1 MKVFHLLAETIFFGS
16 QNLAEE
22 QQQRIRIINT
32 LSLCTAA
39 LIIGAGTFLYIVTG
53 RLQIFIPAM
62 LDACSFLFIIWL
74 NSRRRY
80 ETAGICIMCFQAV
93 WAVYFGILLGTALE
107 VVLVLLFM
115 ISATFLVYNKRKSI
129 LICLSVTAGGLI
141 VTETFFYTG
150 WVAPIALDHTTT
162 FLTRWCCILLILTLN
177 TICILYYKKMTG
189 SLMLALQARSGELEK
204 ANQSR
209 KVFLQET
216 SHELRNPLNAIFGI
230 VQLMQMDLKSGK
242 ISATLPALVDS
253 LYSASFNMKEIINNV
268 LELSRI
274 EAGQLDEVRYK
285 KMDVRKTLG
294 NIANIYDYVATT
306 KEVHIELLFEP
317 GLPEK
322 VLTDETKF
330 SQIINNLLMNAIKFT
345 RKKSVIAIRAGMQ
358 QGDWFVSVTDQG
370 GGIEQDKLVR
380 IFEPFVGDKSS
391 FIEGTGLGLH
401 ISKHFAELLEGNI
414 TVECTENTSTTF
426 TAYFPLRGSD
436 GEQISPS
443 PAPPAEKMFGSKTVL
458 VIEDDRM
465 NQVIMKNFLVNSGV
479 QVHTANNGVEGLAAA
494 RECPP
499 DLIILDSHMPKM
511 NGRETLQ
518 HLKSDPSLR
527 RIPVIIASGD
537 AFTETAAGFMQEGAS
552 DYVTKPI
559 EFTAL
564 RLVLEKHLAG
574 AEME

>member
-1 MKVFHLLAETIFFGS
+1 MKVFHLLAEIISFGS

-22 QQQRIRIINT
+22 QQQRIRIINI
-32 LSLCTAA
+32 LSLCAAA
-39 LIIGAGTFLYIVTG
+39 LIAVSGTFFYFITG
-53 RLQIFIPAM
+53 KLQIFIPA
-62 LDACSFLFIIWL
+62 LLASASSLFIIWL
-74 NSRRRY
+74 NARRRY
-80 ETAGICIMCFQAV
+80 ETAGICMMCFQAV
-93 WAVYFGILLGTALE
+93 WTVYFGVLLGTAIE

-115 ISATFLVYNKRKSI
+115 ISATFLIYDKRKSI
-129 LICLSVTAGGLI
+129 IICFSVTTGGLI
-141 VTETFFYTG
+141 VTETFYYTG
-150 WVAPIALDHTTT
+150 WVAPLLFDHTTT
-162 FLTRWCCILLILTLN
+162 FLMRWCCILIILTLN
-177 TICILYYKKMTG
+177 TICILYYKKVTS
-189 SLMLALQARSGELEK
+189 SLMLTLQARSIELEK

-242 ISATLPALVDS
+242 ISATLPTLVDS

-285 KMDVRKTLG
+285 KVDVRKTLR
-294 NIANIYDYVATT
+294 NIANIYEYVATT
-306 KEVHIELLFEP
+306 KEVHIELLFEQR
-317 GLPEK
+317 LPEK

-358 QGDWFVSVTDQG
+358 DVEWFISVTDQG
-370 GGIEQDKLVR
+370 GGIEKDKLVR
-380 IFEPFVGDKSS
+380 IFEPFVGEKSS

-426 TAYFPLRGSD
+426 TVYFPLHGSD
-436 GEQISPS
+436 STQTP
-443 PAPPAEKMFGSKTVL
+443 PAPAQPAAKMFSSKTVL
-458 VIEDDRM
+458 VIEDDKM

-479 QVHTANNGVEGLAAA
+479 EVLTANNGVEGLAAA
-494 RECPP
+494 RERPP

-518 HLKSDPSLR
+518 HLKNDPSLR